1 MHPIVHE
8 IRDAL
13 SGIYPPSEAL
23 SLAKMLLVEVFDF
36 STLELY
42 GGKDKEISGKRRD
55 VLDEMIRRL
64 KKNEPI
70 QYIIGVES
78 FCGLTFEVNPSVLIP
93 RPETQELVGWIA
105 GDCEEKEA
113 CRILDIGTGSGCI
126 PVSLA
131 HRLPKAEVESWDIS
145 EDALQVARRN
155 AERNGV
161 EVLFRQ
167 KDVLKASPDEAR
179 YDVIVSNPPYIAEKE
194 KVDMEANV
202 LDWEPS
208 IALFV
213 PDEDPLLFYRKIA
226 QLGCSML
233 KEGGALYF
241 EINRAYG
248 QETIQMLE
256 AMGYKDIELRKD
268 SWGNDR
274 MMRMY
279 SRRGPFQGRGLLFFG
294 GALLGRCAPEAGAM
308 GSAVRISRTDY

>member
-167 KDVLKASPDEAR
+167 KDVLKVSPDEAR

-213 PDEDPLLFYRKIA
+213 PDEDPLLFYRTIA
-226 QLGCSML
+226 QLGFSML

-256 AMGYKDIELRKD
+256 AMGYKEIELRKD

-274 MMRMY
+274 MMKAER
-279 SRRGPFQGRGLLFFG
+279 
-294 GALLGRCAPEAGAM
+294 
-308 GSAVRISRTDY
+308 

>member
-93 RPETQELVGWIA
+93 RPETQELVGWIV
-105 GDCEEKEA
+105 GDCEGKEA

-131 HRLPKAEVESWDIS
+131 HRLPKAELESWDIS

-213 PDEDPLLFYRKIA
+213 PDEDPLLFYRTIA
-226 QLGCSML
+226 QLGCRML

-256 AMGYKDIELRKD
+256 AMGYKEIELRKD

-274 MMRMY
+274 MMKAER
-279 SRRGPFQGRGLLFFG
+279 
-294 GALLGRCAPEAGAM
+294 
-308 GSAVRISRTDY
+308 